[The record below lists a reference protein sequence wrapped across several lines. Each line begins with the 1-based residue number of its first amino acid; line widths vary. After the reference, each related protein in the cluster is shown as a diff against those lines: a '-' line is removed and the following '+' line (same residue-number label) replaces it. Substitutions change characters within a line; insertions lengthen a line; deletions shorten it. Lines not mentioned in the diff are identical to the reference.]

1 MSEQNMTDEKKQGD
15 ENWVDATPEHVMSVV
30 KGEVLKARFK
40 EAESNPNW
48 VCTDV
53 DGYDM
58 TLRGWDGAFI
68 ANDGDPWDLCQV
80 YCEPVPQESVE
91 PVPTEK
97 KHSGMDQASL
107 WGAEPRDVRPIMQ
120 IRLPVAASVLGALSG
135 VFEKHYPGS
144 VMRQAGDYLVF
155 EEPIEL

>member
-1 MSEQNMTDEKKQGD
+1 MDDEKKQGD
-15 ENWVDATPEHVMSVV
+15 ENWEDATPEHIARVV
-30 KGEVLKARFK
+30 RGEVLKARFK
-40 EAESNPNW
+40 KHETNPNW

-53 DGYDM
+53 DGYEM
-58 TLRGWDGAFI
+58 TLRGWDRGTFI
-68 ANDGDPWDLCQV
+68 DSEGEQWEACQV
-80 YCEPVPQESVE
+80 YCKPVPYEAVE

-97 KHSGMDQASL
+97 KHSGLDQASL
-107 WGAEPRDVRPIMQ
+107 FGAEPIEFRPIMK

-144 VMRQAGDYLVF
+144 VMRQAGDYLIF

>member
-1 MSEQNMTDEKKQGD
+1 MSDEKKQGD

-30 KGEVLKARFK
+30 KGEALKARFK
-40 EAESNPNW
+40 KYETDPNW

-53 DGYDM
+53 DGYEM
-58 TLRGWDGAFI
+58 TLRGWDRGLFI
-68 ANDGDPWDLCQV
+68 DSEGEEWEACQV
-80 YCEPVPQESVE
+80 YCKPAPQESVE

-97 KHSGMDQASL
+97 KQSGMDQASL
-107 WGAEPRDVRPIMQ
+107 WGAEPIEVRPIMQ
-120 IRLPVAASVLGALSG
+120 IRLPVAASVLCALSVG
-135 VFEKHYPGS
+135 FTKHYPKS

>member
-1 MSEQNMTDEKKQGD
+1 MSDEKKQDD
-15 ENWVDATPEHVMSVV
+15 ENWVDATADHIARVV
-30 KGEVLKARFK
+30 RGEVFKARFK
-40 EAESNPNW
+40 EAESNKYW

-53 DGYDM
+53 DGYEM
-58 TLRGWDGAFI
+58 TLRGWDGAFM
-68 ANDGDPWDLCQV
+68 ANDGDLWNLCQV
-80 YCEPVPQESVE
+80 RIDPVPQEAVE
-91 PVPTEK
+91 PVPT
-97 KHSGMDQASL
+97 GGTVLGLDQASL
-107 WGAEPRDVRPIMQ
+107 WGAEPIEVRPIMQ